1 VVNLQGLLDKIG
13 AWLLS
18 ISAAG
23 IISGLC
29 TLAAP
34 ESAKKSVKF
43 AGALLIILAVLFPLR
58 SFKDYNPA
66 KILESYEDI
75 LSRRISSISKT
86 NSKDACE
93 IMAEQAEDYIEI
105 KAAGLGLNCEATVH
119 VITDKNG
126 APFPYSAMLVYET
139 FPLNEELEE
148 MKAMIRDVLGIPLER
163 QIHKQR

>member
-1 VVNLQGLLDKIG
+1 MQGLLDKIG

-58 SFKDYNPA
+58 SFR
-66 KILESYEDI
+66 LQS
-75 LSRRISSISKT
+75 T
-86 NSKDACE
+86 
-93 IMAEQAEDYIEI
+93 
-105 KAAGLGLNCEATVH
+105 
-119 VITDKNG
+119 KN
-126 APFPYSAMLVYET
+126 T
-139 FPLNEELEE
+139 
-148 MKAMIRDVLGIPLER
+148 
-163 QIHKQR
+163 